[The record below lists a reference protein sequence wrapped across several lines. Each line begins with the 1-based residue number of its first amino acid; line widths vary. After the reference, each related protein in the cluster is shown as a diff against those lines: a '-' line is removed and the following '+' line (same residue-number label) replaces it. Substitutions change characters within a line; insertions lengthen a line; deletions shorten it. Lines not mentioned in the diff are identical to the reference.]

1 MAQDEIIVRRYA
13 KGLAERAK
21 ETGEFAEIRAEL
33 GLIANILNPKAG
45 EIYNPDFL
53 NFLESPKN
61 SLADKMAVSQK
72 ILQGSGIGK
81 TMTDFFTLLIKNG
94 RVSLLPRISG
104 AFAGIA
110 AELTGEYTAMVQ
122 TARPLTEDQA
132 ERLTSVLA
140 KALGGV
146 VRLHQQV
153 EPGLLAG
160 ARITVGDKTIDGSVL
175 GKLEKLKQHLAFG
188 KGIDNAEQA

>member
-21 ETGEFAEIRAEL
+21 ETGEISEIRAEL
-33 GLIANILNPKAG
+33 STIAHLLDSKAG
-45 EIYNPDFL
+45 EAYNPDFL

-61 SLADKMAVSQK
+61 SLADKMAVSQR
-72 ILQGSGIGK
+72 ILQGSGVGK
-81 TMTDFFTLLIKNG
+81 TMTDFFCLLVKNG
-94 RVSLLPRISG
+94 RVALLPRIGNS
-104 AFAGIA
+104 FAGIV
-110 AELTGEYTAMVQ
+110 AELTGEYTALVQ

-140 KALGGV
+140 SALGGV
-146 VRLHQQV
+146 VRLQQQV

-160 ARITVGDKTIDGSVL
+160 ARVTIGDKTIDGSVL
-175 GKLEKLKQHLAFG
+175 GKLEKLKQHLAYG
-188 KGIDNAEQA
+188 TGV